1 MWCLLLFDSEWCLIS
16 FVAMTSA
23 LATTVRDVATSSALA
38 LELDLEPFAGPFD
51 LLLALVLRDVVDLG
65 EVPVAD
71 VCLRY
76 LAKIEEEGELDLE
89 SASEFL
95 VLVAALLELKIRL
108 LLTPDEVDDMP
119 DAQEAAEELA
129 ARLAEYARAQAAAAW
144 LAERL
149 GEVGLRVFRSGPP
162 ALRPPRPQLDDAGTG
177 DPTALAA
184 ALRLVMTRTDE
195 VSEPIHVL
203 RRRIPLSRLLD
214 HVRRAVRETGS
225 CTFEDAVRGLNR
237 TEQAAAFWAVLDL
250 IRGGE
255 VTAEQD
261 APFAPIR
268 MRATGR
274 QTVSIGVAA

>member
-1 MWCLLLFDSEWCLIS
+1 M
-16 FVAMTSA
+16 ATSA
-23 LATTVRDVATSSALA
+23 LQLD
-38 LELDLEPFAGPFD
+38 LDLEPFAGPFD

-76 LAKIEEEGELDLE
+76 LAQIEEDGEIDLE

-129 ARLAEYARAQAAAAW
+129 ARLAEYARAQAAAQW
-144 LAERL
+144 LGDRL
-149 GEVGLRVFRSGPP
+149 EQVGRRVFRDGPP
-162 ALRPPRPQLDDAGTG
+162 ALEAEAGSG
-177 DPTALAA
+177 DPDQLVA
-184 ALRLVMTRTDE
+184 ALRLAITRTE
-195 VSEPIHVL
+195 EAAEPIHVL
-203 RRRIPLSRLLD
+203 RRRIPLARLLD
-214 HVRRAVRETGS
+214 HVRRAVRATGS
-225 CTFEDAVRGLNR
+225 CSFDEAVEGLGR
-237 TEQAAAFWAVLDL
+237 SEQAAAFWAVLDL

-255 VTAEQD
+255 VVAEQD

-268 MRATGR
+268 MRLATR
-274 QTVSIGVAA
+274 QLAAVSDAA

>member
-1 MWCLLLFDSEWCLIS
+1 MS
-16 FVAMTSA
+16 ATSA
-23 LATTVRDVATSSALA
+23 LQLD
-38 LELDLEPFAGPFD
+38 LDLEPFNGPFD

-76 LAKIEEEGELDLE
+76 LAQIEEEGELDLE

-129 ARLAEYARAQAAAAW
+129 ARLAEYARAQAAAQW
-144 LAERL
+144 LSDRL
-149 GEVGLRVFRSGPP
+149 DQVGRRVFRDGPP
-162 ALRPPRPQLDDAGTG
+162 ALRPPRPQLEDEEGTG
-177 DPTALAA
+177 DPDQLVA
-184 ALRLVMTRTDE
+184 ALRLAITRTE
-195 VSEPIHVL
+195 ESAEPIHVL
-203 RRRIPLSRLLD
+203 RRRIPLGRLLD
-214 HVRRAVRETGS
+214 HVRRAVRETGN
-225 CTFEDAVRGLNR
+225 CTFDDAVKGLGR
-237 TEQAAAFWAVLDL
+237 AEQAAAFWAVLDL

-255 VTAEQD
+255 VVAEQD

-268 MRATGR
+268 MRLATR
-274 QTVSIGVAA
+274 QQLASVPAAA

>member
-1 MWCLLLFDSEWCLIS
+1 M
-16 FVAMTSA
+16 AA
-23 LATTVRDVATSSALA
+23 SSALE

-76 LAKIEEEGELDLE
+76 LAQIEEDGEIDLE

-144 LAERL
+144 LSDRL
-149 GEVGLRVFRSGPP
+149 AAVGRRAFRDGPP
-162 ALRPPRPQLDDAGTG
+162 ALRPPRPRLEDDEGTG
-177 DPTALAA
+177 DPLALAR
-184 ALRLVMTRTDE
+184 ALQLMMNRTE
-195 VSEPIHVL
+195 ESAQPIHVL
-203 RRRIPLSRLLD
+203 RRRIPLARLLD
-214 HVRRAVRETGS
+214 HVRRAVRATGS
-225 CTFEDAVRGLNR
+225 CTFDEAVRGLGR
-237 TEQAAAFWAVLDL
+237 SEQAAAFWAVLDL

-255 VTAEQD
+255 VLVEQD

-268 MRATGR
+268 MRAAGR
-274 QTVSIGVAA
+274 GAVQAAA

>member
-1 MWCLLLFDSEWCLIS
+1 M
-16 FVAMTSA
+16 
-23 LATTVRDVATSSALA
+23 ATSSALA

-71 VCLRY
+71 ICLRY
-76 LAKIEEEGELDLE
+76 LAEIEEQGELDLE

-129 ARLAEYARAQAAAAW
+129 ARLAEYARVQAAAAW

-149 GEVGLRVFRSGPP
+149 GEVGTRVFRDGPP
-162 ALRPPRPQLDDAGTG
+162 ALRPPRPQREDEATG
-177 DPTALAA
+177 DPLALAA
-184 ALRLVMTRTDE
+184 ALRLVITRTDQ

-203 RRRIPLSRLLD
+203 RRRIPLGRLLD

-225 CTFEDAVRGLNR
+225 CTFDQAVKGLGR

-250 IRGGE
+250 IHGGE
-255 VTAEQD
+255 VIVEQD

-268 MRATGR
+268 MRAAGR
-274 QTVSIGVAA
+274 QSVVVRAAA

>member
-1 MWCLLLFDSEWCLIS
+1 MS
-16 FVAMTSA
+16 ATSA
-23 LATTVRDVATSSALA
+23 LQLD
-38 LELDLEPFAGPFD
+38 LDLEPFSGPFD

-76 LAKIEEEGELDLE
+76 LAQIEEEGEIDLE

-129 ARLAEYARAQAAAAW
+129 ARLAEYARADAQW
-144 LAERL
+144 LSDRL
-149 GEVGLRVFRSGPP
+149 DQVGRRVFRDGPP
-162 ALRPPRPQLDDAGTG
+162 ALRPPRPKFEDEEGTG
-177 DPTALAA
+177 NPDMLATALRMAI
-184 ALRLVMTRTDE
+184 TRTE
-195 VSEPIHVL
+195 ETSKPIHVL
-203 RRRIPLSRLLD
+203 RRRIPLARLLD
-214 HVRRAVRETGS
+214 HVRRAVRETGNCS
-225 CTFEDAVRGLNR
+225 FDDAVKGLGR
-237 TEQAAAFWAVLDL
+237 AEQAAAFWAVLDL

-255 VTAEQD
+255 VVAEQD

-268 MRATGR
+268 MRLATR
-274 QTVSIGVAA
+274 QLASVPTAA

>member
-1 MWCLLLFDSEWCLIS
+1 MP
-16 FVAMTSA
+16 A
-23 LATTVRDVATSSALA
+23 SSALA
-38 LELDLEPFAGPFD
+38 LDLDLEPFAGPFD

-76 LAKIEEEGELDLE
+76 LAQIEEEGEIDLE

-129 ARLAEYARAQAAAAW
+129 ARLAEYARAQAAAQW
-144 LAERL
+144 LGDRL
-149 GEVGLRVFRSGPP
+149 EQVGRRVFRDGE
-162 ALRPPRPQLDDAGTG
+162 GTG
-177 DPTALAA
+177 DPDQLVA
-184 ALRLVMTRTDE
+184 ALRLAITRTE
-195 VSEPIHVL
+195 EAAEPIHVL
-203 RRRIPLSRLLD
+203 RRRIPLGRLLD
-214 HVRRAVRETGS
+214 HVRRAVRETGH
-225 CTFEDAVRGLNR
+225 CTFDEAVQGLGR

-255 VTAEQD
+255 VVAEQD

-268 MRATGR
+268 MRLATR
-274 QTVSIGVAA
+274 QLASVPSAA

>member
-1 MWCLLLFDSEWCLIS
+1 M
-16 FVAMTSA
+16 
-23 LATTVRDVATSSALA
+23 
-38 LELDLEPFAGPFD
+38 ELDLEPFAGPFD

-65 EVPVAD
+65 EVPVAE

-76 LAKIEEEGELDLE
+76 LADIEEAGEIDLE

-129 ARLAEYARAQAAAAW
+129 ARLAEYARVQAAAQW
-144 LAERL
+144 LSSRL
-149 GEVGLRVFRSGPP
+149 DEVGLRVFRDGPP

-177 DPTALAA
+177 DPQQLAQ
-184 ALRLVMTRTDE
+184 ALRLVMTRAEEETQ
-195 VSEPIHVL
+195 PIHVL
-203 RRRIPLSRLLD
+203 RRRIPLLRLLD
-214 HVRRAVRETGS
+214 HVRRVVRERGS
-225 CTFEDAVRGLNR
+225 CTFDDAVQGLDR
-237 TEQAAAFWAVLDL
+237 AEQAAAFWAVLDL

-255 VTAEQD
+255 VIAEQD

-268 MRATGR
+268 MRAAQRAHTAYE
-274 QTVSIGVAA
+274 TGVAA

>member
-1 MWCLLLFDSEWCLIS
+1 M
-16 FVAMTSA
+16 
-23 LATTVRDVATSSALA
+23 ATSSALA

-51 LLLALVLRDVVDLG
+51 LLLALVLRDVVDLS

-76 LAKIEEEGELDLE
+76 FAEIEEQGELDLE

-149 GEVGLRVFRSGPP
+149 GEVGTRVFRDGPP
-162 ALRPPRPQLDDAGTG
+162 ALRPRRPQLEDEGTG
-177 DPTALAA
+177 DPLALAA
-184 ALRLVMTRTDE
+184 ALRLVITRTDE

-203 RRRIPLSRLLD
+203 RRRIPLVRLLD

-225 CTFEDAVRGLNR
+225 CTFDQAVKGLGR

-250 IRGGE
+250 ICGGE
-255 VTAEQD
+255 VIVEQD

-268 MRATGR
+268 MRAAGYQSVVVR
-274 QTVSIGVAA
+274 AAA